1 MDAVHISVLCC
12 VVITATNSN
21 CGSPLAIIM
30 PFILQ
35 HPCNDPPLW
44 PLGFD
49 SFLTAFVLCGVTSC
63 QPYKGLTT
71 HFGPSFQSAFSYPV
85 VETFQWLTVFMAFDF
100 RKINK
105 LATFLFHNG
114 FLVAKISTADHNP
127 PVLNNSCNFETNGT
141 LPLQFWVLHIF
152 SLSRAIPESR
162 HLTSNT
168 SRMPPLNGCVS
179 LFESVRLIPT
189 K

>member
-49 SFLTAFVLCGVTSC
+49 SFLTAFVLCGVTSS

-114 FLVAKISTADHNP
+114 SLVAKSQPPTITLQSWIIHVISRLTELCRYSFECSIFSP
-127 PVLNNSCNFETNGT
+127 FLEQSLNLATWPAIPLAC
-141 LPLQFWVLHIF
+141 LPLMGV
-152 SLSRAIPESR
+152 
-162 HLTSNT
+162 
-168 SRMPPLNGCVS
+168 
-179 LFESVRLIPT
+179 
-189 K
+189 